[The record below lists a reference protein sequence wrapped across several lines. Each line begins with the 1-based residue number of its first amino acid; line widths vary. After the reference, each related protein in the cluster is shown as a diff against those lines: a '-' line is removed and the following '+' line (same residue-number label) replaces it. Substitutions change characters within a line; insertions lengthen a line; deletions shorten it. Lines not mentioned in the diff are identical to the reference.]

1 MTPNEYQKLAM
12 RTAPKN
18 MFTDDMA
25 INAALGLTGECGEF
39 ADLIKKYMFQGHPLD
54 AEHAKK
60 ELGDILWY
68 VAMGC
73 TALGTN
79 IETVMELNIDKL
91 KARYP
96 EGFDADQSRNRKEGD
111 I

>member
-12 RTAPKN
+12 RTAPN
-18 MFTDDMA
+18 DLCPDCLA

-39 ADLIKKYMFQGHPLD
+39 ADLVQKFMFQGHPMD
-54 AEHAKK
+54 SEHAKK

-68 VAMGC
+68 VAVSAD
-73 TALGTN
+73 ALG
-79 IETVMELNIDKL
+79 IDLDTVAEMNVLKL
-91 KARYP
+91 RDRYP
-96 EGFDADQSRNRKEGD
+96 DGFDEERSQHRKEGD

>member
-12 RTAPKN
+12 RTAPKDLCPN
-18 MFTDDMA
+18 DLA

-39 ADLIKKYMFQGHPLD
+39 ADLVKKYMYQGHPLD
-54 AEHAKK
+54 SEHAKK

-73 TALGTN
+73 MALGTS
-79 IETVMELNIDKL
+79 IETVMELNIEKL

-96 EGFDADQSRNRKEGD
+96 EGFNSNRSMCREEGD